1 MIPRV
6 LEPEAMDTPEEVLP
20 YDLMDHSEV
29 NARFV
34 ADFLAVHGPCR
45 GGEILD
51 VGTGTARIPIALVDV
66 DPHARVLALDLA
78 HNMLERAAVN
88 IERAGVADRIRC
100 VCGDIKGLEGL
111 LANAV
116 FEGVISNTIIH
127 HIPDPGPALLAMKAR
142 VAPGGTLMVRD
153 LARPD
158 SRQEVDRLV
167 ALYAGTETPEARGLF
182 EASLNAALTLRE
194 IKELVRDEVG
204 IPPEFARMT
213 SDRHWTITWKR
224 PG

>member
-6 LEPEAMDTPEEVLP
+6 LEPEAMDTPEEVVQ

-78 HNMLERAAVN
+78 PNMLERAAVN
-88 IERAGVADRIRC
+88 IAQAGVTDRIRC
-100 VCGDIKGLEGL
+100 LCGDVKELEGL
-111 LANAV
+111 LTNAV

-127 HIPDPGPALLAMKAR
+127 HIPDPAPALRAMKAR

-158 SRQEVDRLV
+158 SRDEVARLV
-167 ALYAGTETPEARGLF
+167 ALYAGTETREARGLF

-194 IKELVRDEVG
+194 IQELVRDEVD
-204 IPPEFARMT
+204 IPPECARMT